1 MAELLDG
8 IEPMLAAGK
17 AGRRARVPV
26 PTVAKDVRGGTRRHA
41 GRGRPAVVSSACS
54 RYNTLRQKTEDTRP
68 KP

>member
-26 PTVAKDVRGGTRRHA
+26 PTVAKDVRGGADTPARRPGA
-41 GRGRPAVVSSACS
+41 PGRPAVVSSACS
-54 RYNTLRQKTEDTRP
+54 RYFTAEDTRP